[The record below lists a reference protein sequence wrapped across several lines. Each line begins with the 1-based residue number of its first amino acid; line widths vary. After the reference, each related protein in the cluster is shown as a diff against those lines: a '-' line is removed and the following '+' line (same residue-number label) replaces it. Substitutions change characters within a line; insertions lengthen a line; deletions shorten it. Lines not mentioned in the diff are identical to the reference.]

1 MCMSIW
7 GLVCLLKMTEMIHI
21 QLLTLFPLLVM
32 MSLGSNFLP
41 LPHYTFF
48 SPQGKNEEKHSE
60 GIHEIIP
67 LIIITPKI
75 GNRQF

>member
-1 MCMSIW
+1 
-7 GLVCLLKMTEMIHI
+7 
-21 QLLTLFPLLVM
+21 M

-67 LIIITPKI
+67 LTNNNYPQ
-75 GNRQF
+75 NRK

>member
-1 MCMSIW
+1 MSIW
-7 GLVCLLKMTEMIHI
+7 GLGCLLKMTERIHI

-67 LIIITPKI
+67 LTNNNYPQ
-75 GNRQF
+75 NRK